1 MTSYFVT
8 GGTGVVGSAL
18 VPVLLEDPE
27 AEVWLLIRAKDSGE
41 LQERTDALFGFWAL
55 GDAEAHARRRVHAV
69 RGDATEPR
77 FALPPETYGTLETH
91 VTHIVHAAGAVRM
104 NLPLAQARRSAVDSA
119 ERVIE
124 LARSL
129 QCSGRLRKV
138 ELVSTVGVGGRTS
151 TVPEDWIDTPRAFH
165 NTYEQA
171 KAEAED
177 VARAA
182 VREGLPLTVHR
193 PSMVVGD
200 SRSGRVLHYQVFYH
214 LCEFLSGRRTR
225 GLFPPLGGQTLDIVP
240 SDYVAQMIAASSRRV
255 EWGGRIVHECAGRDG
270 ALPLVEL
277 RRIVR
282 ERLAQRGERLPP
294 TITLPAWAFKR
305 VLRLASGFLDDRS
318 RRAVSTLPVFLDYL
332 ASDQAFENARTRQL
346 LEDSA
351 EPLEPP
357 RWQDYLP
364 RVLDAFLDARCA

>member
-1 MTSYFVT
+1 M
-8 GGTGVVGSAL
+8 
-18 VPVLLEDPE
+18 D
-27 AEVWLLIRAKDSGE
+27 
-41 LQERTDALFGFWAL
+41 
-55 GDAEAHARRRVHAV
+55 ARRRVHPV

-77 FALPPETYGTLETH
+77 FALPPAAYATLEAHITH
-91 VTHIVHAAGAVRM
+91 VVHAAGAVRM
-104 NLPLAQARRSAVDSA
+104 NLPLAQARRSAIDSA
-119 ERVIE
+119 ERVLE

-129 QCSGRLRKV
+129 HRRGRLRKV
-138 ELVSTVGVGGRTS
+138 DLVSTVGVGGRMS

-177 VARAA
+177 LARTA
-182 VREGLPLTVHR
+182 VREGLPVTVHR

-200 SRSGRVLHYQVFYH
+200 SRSGRIVHYQVFYH
-214 LCEFLSGRRTR
+214 LCEFLAGRRTR

-240 SDYVAQMIAASSRRV
+240 SDYVARVIAASSRRIDWIGQV
-255 EWGGRIVHECAGRDG
+255 VHECVGREN

-282 ERLAQRGERLPP
+282 ERLAQRGEQLPP
-294 TITLPAWAFKR
+294 TVTLPAWAFTR
-305 VLRLASGFLDDRS
+305 ALQLASTFLDERS

-332 ASDQAFENARTRQL
+332 VSDQAFENARTRQL
-346 LEDSA
+346 LAQGGETLA
-351 EPLEPP
+351 LP

-364 RVLDAFLDARCA
+364 RVLDAYLDARRG